1 MNKII
6 EDIIKPENEV
16 EKSIASN
23 PDFEEGALYGKIR
36 RGHPEGQVIYHIK
49 EVLTNIDQYA
59 ETEDERKAL
68 RLIAMVHDTFKHKVD
83 RSMPKS
89 GENHHGMIARR
100 FTEKFIPADQDILQ
114 IIQRH
119 DDAYNAWSKGD
130 RDGDWTAAE
139 NRVIRLIDGLLM
151 EGIVDLYAKFYRC
164 DNETGDKTQKCYDWF
179 LEHIR

>member
-16 EKSIASN
+16 EKSITSN
-23 PDFEEGALYGKIR
+23 PNFEEGALYGKIR

-119 DDAYNAWSKGD
+119 DDAYNAWSKSD
-130 RDGDWTAAE
+130 RDGDWTTAE